1 MQLNNLQLF
10 LGSID
15 LLTAIV
21 AVCVCVIMTILKKVL
36 KEKLKTSIS
45 VYLPTVLAVVIHF
58 TITTITDGIYCSL
71 SINTIYDGLI
81 SGSVSTVI
89 SVAITRFING
99 KPLTSPKIMIIEG
112 ILKEII
118 NKEHIQ
124 SVTQE
129 ILLVVEED
137 DDEFTKTTKVS
148 EIIFNYT
155 NLEMGEEQLQT
166 LSVFI
171 VNSISQIKK

>member
-36 KEKLKTSIS
+36 KDKLKTSIS
-45 VYLPTVLAVVIHF
+45 VYLPTVLAIVIHF
-58 TITTITDGIYCSL
+58 ILKTITDGIYSSL
-71 SINTIYDGLI
+71 SITTVYNGLI

-89 SVAITRFING
+89 SVAITRFISG
-99 KPLTSPKIMIIEG
+99 KPFSTPKIMIIEG

-124 SVTQE
+124 SATEE
-129 ILLVVEED
+129 ILLVIEED
-137 DDEFTKTTKVS
+137 DDEFTKTRKVS

-155 NLEMGEEQLQT
+155 NLEMGDEQLKT

>member
-15 LLTAIV
+15 LLTVLV
-21 AVCVCVIMTILKKVL
+21 AVSVCIVMTILKKVL

-45 VYLPTVLAVVIHF
+45 VYLPTLLAIAIHF
-58 TITTITDGIYCSL
+58 IVKTITDGINSSL
-71 SINTIYDGLI
+71 ALDTVYNGLI

-89 SVAITRFING
+89 TVAINKLLNG
-99 KPLTSPKIMIIEG
+99 KPISSPKIMIIEG

-124 SVTQE
+124 SVTEE
-129 ILLVVEED
+129 ILLVFEECD
-137 DDEFTKTTKVS
+137 DDDTKTRKIS

-155 NLEMGEEQLQT
+155 NLEMGDEQLKT

-171 VNSISQIKK
+171 VNSVSQIKK